1 VTSRFFAPEPAIF
14 GQYGRTMTPR
24 ASFARLALAA
34 TFGLS
39 LAGCP
44 DAESPSSAN
53 DEPQMRVTI
62 DLSKGEDNPSFTLS
76 HSESRSFRKR
86 VEDLEEQ
93 KNRVLPQPGQGG
105 YQGLVLR
112 EIGRGDG
119 RPEYRVKNGW
129 VVVKSPT
136 SQKGYADPLRKTEA
150 WVIKAGQRVVP
161 AAAYEEVRRELDSK

>member
-1 VTSRFFAPEPAIF
+1 MVFAPRIAVF
-14 GQYGRTMTPR
+14 GHYGPTMKLR
-24 ASFARLALAA
+24 VNQARL
-34 TFGLS
+34 GLS
-39 LAGCP
+39 ALFALSLVGCP

-62 DLSKGEDNPSFTLS
+62 DLSKGADNPSFTLS